1 MRVLL
6 LLVGLSLVC
15 LSACNAQTKAAA
27 PAPNPATGFDDYQ
40 VIMWVLGGIPEN
52 QDLYFSRLREA
63 GVTGIHLGV
72 GDSPAPAESHGF
84 GYYVENIHRIAFL
97 HDKERIYR
105 ADWDG
110 YTKTRDKKYLIRKP
124 SLNDPAYLASAKQEI
139 QSRIRPYAQSRPL
152 LYDLGDECSITSF
165 ASPMDYD
172 FSPYA
177 LAAFR
182 DWLKQQYGTLDRL
195 NAEWG
200 TKFAAWDDV
209 VPMTTYEIK
218 DRERAG
224 SENYSP
230 WADHRTFMD
239 LSFAEAWRKFRGWAH
254 EVDPRTP
261 VGIEGAQMPSAFGG
275 YDLWRLSQVLDWVE
289 PYDIGES
296 HGIFRSFLPPG
307 TPVLATVFEHE
318 PNPMSRRLWHL
329 LLNGDRGCIIWASS
343 EWFDYESPDL
353 KPKPWVEGMAKMFA
367 ELRGPAARAVMH
379 AQRDRAPIAIHYSHP
394 SIQVGWMLDSREDG
408 DTWPRR
414 FSSYEGVHSRI
425 TRVRTS
431 WCRLLED
438 LGLQYDFVST
448 QQILDGTLAKR
459 GYKALILPQSMAI
472 SDAEA
477 AKITDYATAG
487 GTVIADFLLGT
498 FDEHGKRRKIGPL
511 DELFGIDRAYSP
523 MVGQAEATLAPGSVW
538 PQPAEY
544 EVRPKEHRGSLMM
557 IQRQPGRGRATY
569 LNFSPI
575 DYAKLR
581 LEGKGE
587 KLREVIGDVLVKAGI
602 TPTPVTIAG
611 GPPIGCEV
619 ITYHG
624 NGKRYVAIM
633 RNPEYNVS
641 ELGELGYGNNRLF
654 EQPVTAKVA
663 LDTPADAKELL
674 TGKEFKGAKTLE
686 VRLEPWKPVIVEIR

>member
-63 GVTGIHLGV
+63 GVTGVHLGV

-353 KPKPWVEGMAKMFA
+353 KPKPWVEGMAKVFA

-414 FSSYEGVHSRI
+414 FSSYESVHSRI

-459 GYKALILPQSMAI
+459 GYKALILPQSMAMGDQEALGI
-472 SDAEA
+472 KQFAE
-477 AKITDYATAG
+477 AG
-487 GTVIADFLLGT
+487 GTVIADFLPGV
-498 FDEHGKRRKIGPL
+498 FDGHGKRRGKGVMDGFL
-511 DELFGIDRAYSP
+511 GITQPGGKVEQPETSAVAKLAMRDARR
-523 MVGQAEATLAPGSVW
+523 VGKGQA
-538 PQPAEY
+538 Y
-544 EVRPKEHRGSLMM
+544 
-557 IQRQPGRGRATY
+557 Y
-569 LNFSPI
+569 LNISPI

-587 KLREVIGDVLVKAGI
+587 EFRRVIGAILASAGVKSAV
-602 TPTPVTIAG
+602 TVTIAG

-663 LDTPADAKELL
+663 LDTPADARELL